1 MKKWSLLFVGFWMSL
16 FLCVSSVSV
25 NALGV
30 SAQYACV
37 MDSLSGRV
45 LYAKNA
51 YARHSM
57 ASTTKIMTALVALEN
72 GDVSDVVTVSTNAA
86 GTEGSSIYL
95 KAGEKI
101 TLGDLLYGLMLE
113 SGNDAAIA
121 IAEHI
126 GGSVEKFAAMMN
138 AKAREIGAKNTQFR
152 NPNGLDEEG
161 HFTTAY
167 DLALISRA
175 ALRNPV
181 FAEIVS
187 TKRKTIQ
194 NGEENYG
201 RVLSN
206 HNKLLTLY
214 SGCDGVKTGFTKKT
228 GRCLVSAATKNHFQV
243 IAVTLNAP
251 DDWNDHMHMLHY
263 AFERYKARP
272 LVLKDMVI
280 KTIPVKNG
288 EVADLELLSDGE
300 FYLTLEEKEGLDRV
314 KLEYDV
320 PSQIPA
326 PVQKGTVLGK
336 LKIYYE
342 KALVKEIDLCAAA
355 DVSYVE
361 PPKQSILEH
370 IKQFIGQWFGKKD
383 IDNQQPREEKQAEQL
398 SRHYE

>member
-1 MKKWSLLFVGFWMSL
+1 MRKTGSF
-16 FLCVSSVSV
+16 FLCTIFMIYLLTSFCPGTVL
-25 NALGV
+25 ALGV

-37 MDSLSGRV
+37 IDSLSGRV
-45 LYAKNA
+45 LYEKNA

-72 GDVSDVVTVSTNAA
+72 GNAQDMVTVSANAA

-138 AKAREIGAKNTQFR
+138 NKARELGAKNTQFR

-167 DLALISRA
+167 DLALITRA

-187 TKRKTIQ
+187 TKRKTIS
-194 NGEENYG
+194 NGEESYG

-206 HNKLLTLY
+206 HNKLLSLY

-228 GRCLVSAATKNHFQV
+228 GRCLVSAATKNHVQA

-251 DDWNDHMHMLHY
+251 DDWNDHMRMLDY
-263 AFERYKARP
+263 AFEHYQARP
-272 LVLKDMVI
+272 LVVKNMVI

-288 EVADLELLSDGE
+288 DATELKLLSDGE
-300 FYLTLEEKEGLDRV
+300 FYLTLENKEGLDRV

-320 PSQIPA
+320 PEQITA
-326 PVQKGTVLGK
+326 PVQKGTCLGK

-342 KALVKEIDLCAAA
+342 RELVKEIDLCAET
-355 DVSYVE
+355 DILYVE
-361 PPKQSILEH
+361 PPRQNIFEKMKSL
-370 IKQFIGQWFGKKD
+370 FAYWFG
-383 IDNQQPREEKQAEQL
+383 EAE
-398 SRHYE
+398 